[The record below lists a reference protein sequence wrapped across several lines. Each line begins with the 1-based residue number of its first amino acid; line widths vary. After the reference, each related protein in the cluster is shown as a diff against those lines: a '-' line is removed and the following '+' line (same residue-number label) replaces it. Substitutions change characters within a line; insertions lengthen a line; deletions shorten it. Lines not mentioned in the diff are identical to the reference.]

1 MSIEDDFLKTL
12 ISHSYISLELRG
24 GHSSAISE
32 PFNPFEIPNESGGDV
47 FFNDRE
53 NAMLTK
59 TRDIDFSLTI
69 GEFTFRSKGDYFIYF
84 KNNQR
89 SNVESGTAGVSLF
102 KNGVL
107 IRKTIRVNTGSG
119 FMGLQGNLYFIRL

>member
-1 MSIEDDFLKTL
+1 MSIEDDFFKNANF
-12 ISHSYISLELRG
+12 HSYISLELRG

-32 PFNPFEIPNESGGDV
+32 PFNPFEIPNESGGEV

-59 TRDIDFSLTI
+59 TRDIDFSLTT

-89 SNVESGTAGVSLF
+89 SNVEAGSAVVVH
-102 KNGVL
+102 KR
-107 IRKTIRVNTGSG
+107 I
-119 FMGLQGNLYFIRL
+119 YFLRLATRYLSKITCC